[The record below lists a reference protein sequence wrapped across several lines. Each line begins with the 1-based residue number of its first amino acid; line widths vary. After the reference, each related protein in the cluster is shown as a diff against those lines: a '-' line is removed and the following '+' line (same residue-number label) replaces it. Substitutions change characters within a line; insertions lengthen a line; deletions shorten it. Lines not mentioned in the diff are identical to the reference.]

1 MDDRR
6 KHKRFQVKN
15 GAFAVLSAISWP
27 HSTQKVGRITDI
39 SMGGLAFGY
48 IASEEPSNISVELSI
63 FLADKRF
70 DLRNIPFETIWDV
83 ETKEDSFSSITV
95 KRTGVQFGGLTSKE
109 ISQLEYFIQN
119 HTMTEL

>member
-1 MDDRR
+1 MDERR

-39 SMGGLAFGY
+39 SLGGLAFGY
-48 IASEEPSNISVELSI
+48 IASEEPSNISVQLSI